1 MYPVIVNIWIIGTR
15 YLFAWF
21 SIVLYYFISNIRILI
36 CLQLLNTHVHAYTE
50 YRIIKMVSLFS
61 NLSPLGN
68 ETNSCCTSENKVSYD
83 ASKSFKRNKILN
95 NAKTISIASET
106 AAMYLISF
114 FSFVK
119 LFPITICSRYEV
131 YEI

>member
-1 MYPVIVNIWIIGTR
+1 MI
-15 YLFAWF
+15 
-21 SIVLYYFISNIRILI
+21 
-36 CLQLLNTHVHAYTE
+36 
-50 YRIIKMVSLFS
+50 SLFL
-61 NLSPLGN
+61 NLSSLGN
-68 ETNSCCTSENKVSYD
+68 ETNSCCTSENKVSYG

-114 FSFVK
+114 FYFVK